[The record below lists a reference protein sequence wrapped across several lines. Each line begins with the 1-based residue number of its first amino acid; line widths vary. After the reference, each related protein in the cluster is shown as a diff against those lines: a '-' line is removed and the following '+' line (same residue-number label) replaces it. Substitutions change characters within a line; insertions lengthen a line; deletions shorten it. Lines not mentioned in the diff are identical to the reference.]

1 MQALQFLLLQPK
13 PPQHTTNNKQQTN
26 NYPSESV
33 CISLLT
39 LSCHPFVLRF
49 ASYFL
54 LLTFF
59 SRVHVGCGKTSLC
72 NEFTDAD
79 FWVLDEGFMDMPAY
93 ALHPQ
98 SLLMET
104 TWVCQWFTRLLK
116 KMSELK
122 AAHNGEGLGI
132 EQIFV
137 ADRSPF
143 SACFYSQRGGHLLDP
158 VIREQIKEVREAAGI
173 EVYTVHCKV
182 EKETLWKRIQER
194 LVDQPERTKYNEDK
208 RSWMDKTLEFY
219 DNFNWDI
226 VVNNTDTT
234 MPHLMQDI
242 LRKLAVRSP
251 QLKKILKHEDSP
263 GKFYFRKTLGQTFV
277 LEDTKEEE
285 EVDENRRKE
294 MIMNTP
300 TQGLKGSQEEDEFGP
315 VPFVMEL
322 GKEPSP

>member
-1 MQALQFLLLQPK
+1 
-13 PPQHTTNNKQQTN
+13 
-26 NYPSESV
+26 
-33 CISLLT
+33 
-39 LSCHPFVLRF
+39 
-49 ASYFL
+49 
-54 LLTFF
+54 
-59 SRVHVGCGKTSLC
+59 
-72 NEFTDAD
+72 
-79 FWVLDEGFMDMPAY
+79 MDMPAY

-122 AAHNGEGLGI
+122 AANHGEGLGL

-173 EVYTVHCKV
+173 EVYTVYCKV
-182 EKETLWKRIQER
+182 EKETLWNRIQER

-208 RSWMDKTLEFY
+208 REWMDKTLEFY

-226 VVNNTDTT
+226 VVNNTNTT
-234 MPHLMQDI
+234 MPYLMQDI

-251 QLKKILKHEDSP
+251 QLKSILKHEDSP
-263 GKFYFRKTLGQTFV
+263 GKFYFRKKLGQTFI
-277 LEDTKEEE
+277 LEDTKEEDPNDSKK
-285 EVDENRRKE
+285 DETYD
-294 MIMNTP
+294 TP
-300 TQGLKGSQEEDEFGP
+300 SAKSGGSISTVSDGDEFGP